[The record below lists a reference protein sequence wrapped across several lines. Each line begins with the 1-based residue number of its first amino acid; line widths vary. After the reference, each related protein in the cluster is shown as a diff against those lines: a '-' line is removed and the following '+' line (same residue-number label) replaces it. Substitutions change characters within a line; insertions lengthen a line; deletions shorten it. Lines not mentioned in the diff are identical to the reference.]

1 MSDQIIV
8 AVLALLGT
16 LAGSWFANRRMSAL
30 LDYRLREVEKKV
42 ERLDQTQELAAIRE
56 RLAQLEARSK

>member
-1 MSDQIIV
+1 MSEQIVV

-16 LAGSWFANRRMSAL
+16 LAGSWLANRRMSAL
-30 LDYRLREVEKKV
+30 LDYRIGELERKV

>member
-1 MSDQIIV
+1 MSEQIVV

-30 LDYRLREVEKKV
+30 LDYRIGELERKV

>member
-1 MSDQIIV
+1 MSDQIVV

-30 LDYRLREVEKKV
+30 LDYRLKEVEKKV

>member
-1 MSDQIIV
+1 MSDQIVV

-30 LDYRLREVEKKV
+30 LDYRLKEVEKKV

-56 RLAQLEARSK
+56 RLAQLEARIK